1 MTTDVAETVPALTP
15 LLRERRSI
23 RTYDDT
29 HTLGDA
35 ELPAL
40 LEAAQWSASA
50 GNSQPW
56 SFLVARRGDTA
67 HRRFVDCSRA
77 ATPRGPR
84 GPAPCWSRCTR
95 SRPAR
100 RTTRPA
106 TPTTRCTTSGR
117 PSPVGVQAAALG
129 LAVHQFAGFDHEG
142 VAAAFGVP
150 RHWRVTAGVAVGR
163 ALPDGAAAEALLRE
177 RDRRPR
183 TRKPLSELA
192 FGARFGEPL
201 EPPEDRRRGAPGPQ
215 PSAPGVPGLPGL
227 PGALGVPGVEDRA
240 LLVAGPGR

>member
-1 MTTDVAETVPALTP
+1 VTTDVAETVPALTP

-35 ELPAL
+35 ELRLL
-40 LEAAQWSASA
+40 LEAAQWAASA

-56 SFLVARRGDTA
+56 SFVVARRGDAA
-67 HRRFVDCSRA
+67 HRRFVELLSRGNA
-77 ATPRGPR
+77 SWAPRASALLVTLHQVASGPEDD
-84 GPAPCWSRCTR
+84 APGYSDY
-95 SRPAR
+95 ALYDLGQ
-100 RTTRPA
+100 A
-106 TPTTRCTTSGR
+106 
-117 PSPVGVQAAALG
+117 VAQLGVQAAALG

-142 VAAAFGVP
+142 VATAFGVP
-150 RHWRVTAGVAVGR
+150 RHWRVTTGVAVGR
-163 ALPDGAAAEALLRE
+163 ALPDGADAEALLRE

-201 EPPEDRRRGAPGPQ
+201 ELA
-215 PSAPGVPGLPGL
+215 
-227 PGALGVPGVEDRA
+227 
-240 LLVAGPGR
+240 